1 MLQPAITPKFDWD
14 THKFRCAQCPL
25 LGVKRTCS
33 FALQM
38 SAFDP
43 KRTFQSGRLMFV
55 LDERRADCSQLR
67 KRLHNSKALVALHF
81 AAAVI

>member
-55 LDERRADCSQLR
+55 LDERRVDSRCR
-67 KRLHNSKALVALHF
+67 NCGKRGCTIQKP
-81 AAAVI
+81 

>member
-14 THKFRCAQCPL
+14 TQKFRCAQCPL

-43 KRTFQSGRLMFV
+43 KRTFGGPFPLQV
-55 LDERRADCSQLR
+55 RAATMPGPSLGGGQ
-67 KRLHNSKALVALHF
+67 
-81 AAAVI
+81 